1 MGGLKEGGFWWCG
14 ASEGLKLAWGEW
26 HIA

>member
-1 MGGLKEGGFWWCG
+1 MGGLKEGGFWCG